1 MRKFPIDIRGFQTI
15 REEGYVY
22 IDKTAYV
29 HKMASFGKYYFLSRP
44 RRFGKSMMVTT
55 LHAYFEGKKELFE
68 GLAIEKLEK
77 EWKRYPV
84 IRLDLSRGKYYE
96 LDSVYSIFNSL
107 LSDYEPVYG
116 LKPEKDMKFGARL
129 TSLIR
134 AAYEQTGEK
143 VVILIDE
150 YDAPMLDSIHKPE
163 LQEQIRERL
172 RDLFSPLKS
181 EEDHLRF
188 VFLTGI
194 SKFSQLSIFSELN
207 NLNVITFSPEYEAI
221 CGVTEEEMRTQLGAD
236 IEELGQSMG
245 LTYDEVMAK
254 LKFMYDGYHFT
265 DKMTDIYNPFS
276 LNRCLYNKKITN
288 YWFSTGTPTMLVN
301 ILREHHINLP
311 DLEGYETDL
320 NRFDAPT
327 ERISDPIPVL
337 YQSGYLTLKQ
347 YEPALDTFILGFPN
361 EEVRRGFA
369 DSLYK
374 YYADTYVNGK
384 DVIRQAY
391 IRVLR
396 GGPIEDF
403 LQTLQVFYASMPYSI
418 TNKNERH
425 YQSILYAV
433 LIAIGADVRA
443 EMETATGRIDIVL
456 KMPQAIYIF
465 ELKYDK
471 TAQEAL
477 DQIKQKNY
485 AVAYAADERP
495 KFAIGLNFSSEQRT
509 IDQWLVEQL

>member
-1 MRKFPIDIRGFQTI
+1 MFK
-15 REEGYVY
+15 
-22 IDKTAYV
+22 
-29 HKMASFGKYYFLSRP
+29 
-44 RRFGKSMMVTT
+44 
-55 LHAYFEGKKELFE
+55 
-68 GLAIEKLEK
+68 GLAVEQLEK

-84 IRLDLSRGKYYE
+84 LRIDLSRGKYYK
-96 LDSVYSIFNSL
+96 LDSVFSVFNL
-107 LSDYEPVYG
+107 ILEDYEKVYG
-116 LKPEKDMKFGARL
+116 ITPTRL
-129 TSLIR
+129 EEYGSRLSRIIQ

-143 VVILIDE
+143 VVILVDE
-150 YDAPMLDSIHKPE
+150 YDAPMLDTIHKEE
-163 LQEQIRERL
+163 LQGQIRERL

-221 CGVTEEEMRTQLGAD
+221 CGVTEEEMRTQLGSD
-236 IEELGQSMG
+236 IEELGQSMS
-245 LTYDEVMAK
+245 LTFDEVMAK

-265 DKMTDIYNPFS
+265 KRMTDIYNPFS
-276 LNRCLYNKKITN
+276 LNRCLYNKDIAN

-311 DLEGYETDL
+311 DLEGFETDL

-327 ERISDPIPVL
+327 ERISVPIPVL
-337 YQSGYLTLKQ
+337 YQSGYLTLKN
-347 YEPALDTFILGFPN
+347 YDPMLDTFILGFPN

-374 YYADTYVNGK
+374 YYADSYVNGK

-391 IRVLR
+391 IRVWR

-433 LIAIGADVRA
+433 LIAIGADVRT
-443 EMETATGRIDIVL
+443 EVETATGRLDIVL
-456 KMPQAIYIF
+456 KMPQTIYIF

-471 TAQEAL
+471 SAQEAL
-477 DQIKQKNY
+477 DQIKQRNY
-485 AVAYAADERP
+485 AVAYANDDRP
-495 KFAIGLNFSSEQRT
+495 KVAIGLNFNSEQRT
-509 IDQWLVEQL
+509 VDQWQVEQL

>member
-1 MRKFPIDIRGFQTI
+1 MRKYPIDIRGFQTI

-29 HKMASFGKYYFLSRP
+29 HKMASYGKYYFLSRP
-44 RRFGKSMMVTT
+44 RRFGKSMMITT
-55 LHAYFEGKKELFE
+55 LHAYFEGRKELFE

-77 EWKRYPV
+77 DWKRYPV
-84 IRLDLSRGKYYE
+84 LRIDLSRGKYYQ
-96 LDSVYSIFNSL
+96 LDSVFSVFNL
-107 LSDYEPVYG
+107 ILEDYERVYG
-116 LKPEKDMKFGARL
+116 ITPTRLDEYGSRFARIIQ
-129 TSLIR
+129 T
-134 AAYEQTGEK
+134 AYEQTGEK
-143 VVILIDE
+143 VVVLIDE

-163 LQEQIRERL
+163 LQEQIRERQ

-207 NLNVITFSPEYEAI
+207 NLNVITFMPEYEAI
-221 CGVTEEEMRTQLGAD
+221 CGVTEEEMRTQLGKD

-245 LTYDEVMAK
+245 LTFEEMMAK

-265 DKMTDIYNPFS
+265 EKMTDIYNPFS
-276 LNRCLYNKKITN
+276 LNRCLYHKKVAN

-311 DLEGYETDL
+311 DLEGFETDL
-320 NRFDAPT
+320 YRFDAPT
-327 ERISDPIPVL
+327 ERLSDPISVL
-337 YQSGYLTLKQ
+337 YQSGYLTLKG
-347 YEPALDTFILGFPN
+347 YDPMLDVFTLGFPN

-374 YYADTYVNGK
+374 YYADSYVNGK

-391 IRVLR
+391 IRVWR

-433 LIAIGADVRA
+433 LIAIGADVRT
-443 EMETATGRIDIVL
+443 EVETATGRLDLVL
-456 KMPQAIYIF
+456 KMPQTIYIF

-471 TAQEAL
+471 SAQEAL
-477 DQIKQKNY
+477 DQIKQRDY
-485 AVAYAADERP
+485 AVAYANDERP
-495 KFAIGLNFSSEQRT
+495 KVAIGLNYNSGQRT
-509 IDQWLVEQL
+509 VDQWLVEQL